1 MISTTGVAMG
11 QRLLVL
17 VFPLLASLGSTG
29 AIAADDQALGRDLKA
44 TIALQGF
51 PCDQVVDSKRNG
63 DSDYT
68 ASCKDGNR
76 YHVFVDPAG
85 RVVVKKL

>member
-1 MISTTGVAMG
+1 MHARSMFLFSA
-11 QRLLVL
+11 LL
-17 VFPLLASLGSTG
+17 G
-29 AIAADDQALGRDLKA
+29 ATAPVTAEGPSSGEDLKA
-44 TIALQGF
+44 TIALHGF
-51 PCDQVVDSKRNG
+51 PCDRVIDSKRNA

-76 YHVFVDPAG
+76 YRVFVDAGG